1 MNQYLSFIKSKANF
15 NNPPVDFDTWG
26 QYDYDVLKHEKYC
39 YNTYRHFLKSYLV
52 NPKENT
58 VFDINCGKGYGI
70 SHLEKEFGFKKCIG
84 FQYNNEL
91 LKICKDTHDNVSF
104 YKDFILSAKKNADF
118 ILAFNSL
125 QLQDN
130 KTALLMKIAQ
140 SLHKNGTV
148 IIVNQVYHQHE
159 YDSYI
164 NILVKTHGLKLV
176 ENYDISPH
184 VVQATDRMAEINS
197 LQVGSHAHNGQFAV
211 SILQNQ

>member
-1 MNQYLSFIKSKANF
+1 MQLKNVVRVIRAEDDAEWKAEF
-15 NNPPVDFDTWG
+15 
-26 QYDYDVLKHEKYC
+26 EKYC

-91 LKICKDTHDNVSF
+91 LNICKDTHDNVSF

-130 KTALLMKIAQ
+130 KTALLMKVAQ
-140 SLHKNGTV
+140 SLNKNGTL
-148 IIVNQVYHQHE
+148 IIVNQVNNEHE

-164 NILVKTHGLKLV
+164 NILVKTHGLTLL

-184 VVQATDRMAEINS
+184 VVQATDRIFEMNN
-197 LQVGSHAHNGQFAV
+197 LQAGNYAFNGKFMV

>member
-26 QYDYDVLKHEKYC
+26 QYDYDVLKHEKYS

-91 LKICKDTHDNVSF
+91 LNICKDTHDNVSF

-130 KTALLMKIAQ
+130 KTALLMKVAQ
-140 SLHKNGTV
+140 SLNKNGTL
-148 IIVNQVYHQHE
+148 IIVNQVNNEHE

-164 NILVKTHGLKLV
+164 NILVKTHGLTLL

-184 VVQATDRMAEINS
+184 VVQATDRIFEMNN
-197 LQVGSHAHNGQFAV
+197 LQAGNYAFNGKFMV

>member
-15 NNPPVDFDTWG
+15 NNPPVDFDTWC
-26 QYDYDVLKHEKYC
+26 QYDYDVVKHEKYC

-70 SHLEKEFGFKKCIG
+70 SYLEKEFGFKKCIG

-91 LKICKDTHDNVSF
+91 LNICKDTHDNVSF

-130 KTALLMKIAQ
+130 KTALLMKVAQ
-140 SLHKNGTV
+140 SLNKNGTL
-148 IIVNQVYHQHE
+148 IIVNQVNNEHE

-164 NILVKTHGLKLV
+164 NILVKTHGLTLL

-184 VVQATDRMAEINS
+184 VVQATDRIFEMNN
-197 LQVGSHAHNGQFAV
+197 LQAGNYAFNGKFMV

>member
-70 SHLEKEFGFKKCIG
+70 SHLEKEVGFKKCRG
-84 FQYNNEL
+84 FQYNYEL
-91 LKICKDTHDNVSF
+91 LNICKDTHDNVSF

-130 KTALLMKIAQ
+130 KTALLMKVAQ
-140 SLHKNGTV
+140 SLNKNGTL
-148 IIVNQVYHQHE
+148 IIVNQVNNEHE

-164 NILVKTHGLKLV
+164 NILVKTHGLTLL

-184 VVQATDRMAEINS
+184 VVQATDRIFEMNN
-197 LQVGSHAHNGQFAV
+197 LQAGNYAFNGKFMV